1 MSKELL
7 LVVDAVANE
16 KGVPE
21 SVIIE
26 ALEAA
31 LATAAKKRY
40 HEQDVLTRVSINP
53 KDGSYETFR
62 RWEVVADDVVMESPD
77 RQTRLMDA
85 VDEVEGVEV
94 GDYIEEQIENP
105 EFGRIAAQAAKQV
118 IVQRVREAERNQVVE
133 GWKDRVGELV
143 TGIVK
148 RVERGNVYVD
158 LGGNA
163 EAFIPKDK
171 AIPRDVVRAGDRV
184 RGYLFDVR
192 SEPRGPQLFISRAAP
207 EFMMELF
214 KLEVPEVGQ
223 GLVEIK
229 ACARD
234 PGDRA
239 KIAVI
244 AYDTRTDPIGACIGM
259 RGSRVQAVSNEL
271 NGERVDIVL
280 WSDNPAQFVINAMA
294 PAEVQSII
302 VDEEKHS
309 MDLAVA
315 EERLA
320 QAIGKGGQNV
330 RLASRLTG
338 WQLNV
343 MTADQV
349 LAKSEAEQTAAR
361 QLFMDKLEVDEEIA
375 SILVT
380 EGCRGDGGLLKDAE
394 ESGYVPGGELL
405 AVEGFDEDI
414 VEELRSRARDALLNE
429 ALAAEEELDEH
440 QPAEDLLA
448 LDGMDSDTA
457 YALAAHGVRTVD
469 DLGELGADEVVEFGI
484 DGLDEAR
491 AAALILAARAEEIA
505 RLEREA

>member
-7 LVVDAVANE
+7 LVVDAVAAE

-21 SVIIE
+21 SVILE
-26 ALEAA
+26 AIEAA
-31 LATAAKKRY
+31 LASAAKKRY
-40 HEQDVLTRVSINP
+40 VDQDVLVRVAIDP

-77 RQTRLMDA
+77 RQIRLMDA
-85 VDEVEGVEV
+85 LDESEDVEV
-94 GDYIEEQIENP
+94 GDFIEEGIENP
-105 EFGRIAAQAAKQV
+105 DFGRIAAQAAKQV
-118 IVQRVREAERNQVVE
+118 IVQRVREAERQQVVDA
-133 GWKDRVGELV
+133 WKDRVGELI
-143 TGIVK
+143 TGAVK
-148 RVERGNVYVD
+148 RAERGNIYVD

-163 EAFIPKDK
+163 EGFIPKDK
-171 AIPRDVVRAGDRV
+171 GIPRDVLRAGDRV

-223 GLVEIK
+223 GLVSIM

-239 KIAVI
+239 KIAVL
-244 AYDTRTDPIGACIGM
+244 AHDNRTDPIGACIGM

-271 NGERVDIVL
+271 NGERVDIIL

-294 PAEVQSII
+294 PAEVQSIV
-302 VDEEKHS
+302 VDEDKHS

-315 EERLA
+315 EDQLA
-320 QAIGKGGQNV
+320 KAIGKGGQNV

-349 LAKSEAEQTAAR
+349 QAKSEAEQAKSRA
-361 QLFMDKLEVDEEIA
+361 LFMDKLEVDEEIA
-375 SILVT
+375 GILVA
-380 EGCRGDGGLLKDAE
+380 EGFSTVE
-394 ESGYVPGGELL
+394 EIAYVPVGELL

-414 VEELRSRARDALLNE
+414 VEELRSRARDALLND
-429 ALAAEEELDEH
+429 ALAVEEELDENA
-440 QPAEDLLA
+440 PAEDLLA
-448 LDGMDSDTA
+448 LEGMDDETA
-457 YALAAHGVRTVD
+457 YALAANGVRTSEELSD
-469 DLGELGADEVVEFGI
+469 LGADEVAEFGI
-484 DGLDEAR
+484 EGLDEAR
-491 AAALILAARAEEIA
+491 AAAKKLLADA
-505 RLEREA
+505 L

>member
-7 LVVDAVANE
+7 LVVDAVAAE

-21 SVIIE
+21 SVILE
-26 ALEAA
+26 AIEAA
-31 LATAAKKRY
+31 LASAAKKRY
-40 HEQDVLTRVSINP
+40 IDQDVLVRVAIDP

-77 RQTRLMDA
+77 RQVRLMDA
-85 VDEVEGVEV
+85 IDESDDAEV

-105 EFGRIAAQAAKQV
+105 DFGRIAAQAAKQV
-118 IVQRVREAERNQVVE
+118 IVQRVREAERAQVVDA
-133 GWKDRVGELV
+133 WKDRVGELV
-143 TGIVK
+143 TGVVK
-148 RVERGNVYVD
+148 RVERGNIFVD

-163 EAFIPKDK
+163 EAIIAKDK
-171 AIPRDVVRAGDRV
+171 GIPRDVLRTGDRV

-223 GLVEIK
+223 GLVSIM

-239 KIAVI
+239 KIAVL
-244 AYDTRTDPIGACIGM
+244 AHDNRTDPIGACIGM
-259 RGSRVQAVSNEL
+259 RGSRVQAVTNEL

-280 WSDNPAQFVINAMA
+280 WSDNAAQFVINAMA

-302 VDEEKHS
+302 VDEDKHS

-315 EERLA
+315 EDKLA
-320 QAIGKGGQNV
+320 QAIGRGGQNV
-330 RLASRLTG
+330 RLASRLSG

-349 LAKSEAEQTAAR
+349 QAKSEAEQIAAR

-375 SILVT
+375 GILVA
-380 EGCRGDGGLLKDAE
+380 EGFSTVE
-394 ESGYVPGGELL
+394 EIAYVPVGELL

-414 VEELRSRARDALLNE
+414 VEELRSRARDALLND
-429 ALAAEEELDEH
+429 ALAVEEGLEEH
-440 QPAEDLLA
+440 QPAEDLLS
-448 LDGMDSDTA
+448 LDGMDEATA
-457 YALAAHGVRTVD
+457 YALAERGVRSREELAESATD
-469 DLGELGADEVVEFGI
+469 EIADIEGMGEE
-484 DGLDEAR
+484 R
-491 AAALILAARAEEIA
+491 AAALIMEARKHWFE
-505 RLEREA
+505 

>member
-7 LVVDAVANE
+7 LVMEAVANE
-16 KGVPE
+16 KGVPRA
-21 SVIIE
+21 VIIE
-26 ALEAA
+26 AMEAA
-31 LATAAKKRY
+31 LASAAKKRY
-40 HEQDVLTRVSINP
+40 HEQDVAMRVAINP
-53 KDGSYETFR
+53 ADGSYETFR

-77 RQTRLMDA
+77 RQIRLMDA
-85 VDEVEGVEV
+85 VDEKEGAEV
-94 GDYIEEQIENP
+94 GDFVEEQVENA

-118 IVQRVREAERNQVVE
+118 IVQRVREAERAQVVDA
-133 GWKDRVGELV
+133 WKDRVGELIN
-143 TGIVK
+143 GIVK

-163 EAFIPKDK
+163 EALIPKDK
-171 AIPRDVVRAGDRV
+171 AIPRDVLRPGDRV
-184 RGYLFDVR
+184 RGYLLDVR
-192 SEPRGPQLFISRAAP
+192 SEARGPQLFISRTAP
-207 EFMMELF
+207 EFMIELF

-229 ACARD
+229 AAARD

-239 KIAVI
+239 KIAVL
-244 AYDTRTDPIGACIGM
+244 AHDHRTDPIGACIGM

-271 NGERVDIVL
+271 NGERIDIVL

-302 VDEEKHS
+302 VDEEKRS

-315 EERLA
+315 EDKLA

-343 MTADQV
+343 MTQDQV
-349 LAKSEAEQTAAR
+349 TAKSESEQAAAR

-375 SILVT
+375 GILVT
-380 EGCRGDGGLLKDAE
+380 EGFSTVE
-394 ESGYVPGGELL
+394 EIAYVPAAELL

-414 VEELRSRARDALLNE
+414 VEELRARARDALLTE
-429 ALAAEEELDEH
+429 ALLVEEDIEEH
-440 QPAEDLLA
+440 KPADDLLS
-448 LDGMDSDTA
+448 LDGMDEATA
-457 YALAAHGVRTVD
+457 YALAARGVVSRD
-469 DLGELGADEVVEFGI
+469 DLAELATDEITDIE
-484 DGLDEAR
+484 DMDEER
-491 AAALILAARAEEIA
+491 AGKLIMAARAHWFE
-505 RLEREA
+505 

>member
-7 LVVDAVANE
+7 LVVDAVAAE

-21 SVIIE
+21 SVILE
-26 ALEAA
+26 AIEAA
-31 LATAAKKRY
+31 LASAAKKRAEY
-40 HEQDVLTRVSINP
+40 AEQDVLVRVQIDP

-77 RQTRLMDA
+77 RQVRLMDA
-85 VDEVEGVEV
+85 LDESDEVEV
-94 GDYIEEQIENP
+94 GDYIEEQIDNP

-118 IVQRVREAERNQVVE
+118 IVQRVREAERQQVVDA
-133 GWKDRVGELV
+133 WKDRVGELV
-143 TGIVK
+143 TGVVK

-163 EAFIPKDK
+163 EAIISKDK
-171 AIPRDVVRAGDRV
+171 GIPRDVLRTGDRV

-207 EFMMELF
+207 EFMIELF

-239 KIAVI
+239 KIAVL
-244 AYDTRTDPIGACIGM
+244 AYDNRTDPIGACIGM
-259 RGSRVQAVSNEL
+259 RGSRVQAVTNEL
-271 NGERVDIVL
+271 NGERVDIIL

-302 VDEEKHS
+302 VDEDKHS

-315 EERLA
+315 EENLA
-320 QAIGKGGQNV
+320 KAIGRGGQNV

-349 LAKSEAEQTAAR
+349 QAKSEAEQAAAR

-375 SILVT
+375 GILVS
-380 EGCRGDGGLLKDAE
+380 EGFSTVE
-394 ESGYVPGGELL
+394 EVAYVPVAELL

-429 ALAAEEELDEH
+429 ALAAEETLEEN
-440 QPAEDLLA
+440 QPAEDLLS
-448 LDGMDSDTA
+448 LEGMDETTA
-457 YALAAHGVRTVD
+457 YALAERGVRTREELAEAATD
-469 DLGELGADEVVEFGI
+469 EIADLEGMGEERAAVLI
-484 DGLDEAR
+484 MEAR
-491 AAALILAARAEEIA
+491 KHWFE
-505 RLEREA
+505 

>member
-7 LVVDAVANE
+7 LVVDAVAAE

-21 SVIIE
+21 SVILE
-26 ALEAA
+26 AIEAA
-31 LATAAKKRY
+31 LASAAKKRY
-40 HEQDVLTRVSINP
+40 ADEDVLVRVQIDS

-77 RQTRLMDA
+77 RQVRLMDA
-85 VDEVEGVEV
+85 LDESDDVEV

-105 EFGRIAAQAAKQV
+105 DFGRIAAQAAKQV
-118 IVQRVREAERNQVVE
+118 IVQRVREAERAQVVDA
-133 GWKDRVGELV
+133 WKDRVGELV
-143 TGIVK
+143 TGVVK
-148 RVERGNVYVD
+148 RVERGNIYVD

-163 EAFIPKDK
+163 EAIIAKDK
-171 AIPRDVVRAGDRV
+171 GIPRDVLRTGDRV

-223 GLVEIK
+223 GLVSIMG
-229 ACARD
+229 CARD

-239 KIAVI
+239 KIAVL
-244 AYDTRTDPIGACIGM
+244 AHDNRTDPIGACIGM
-259 RGSRVQAVSNEL
+259 RGSRVQAVTNEL
-271 NGERVDIVL
+271 NGERVDIIL

-302 VDEEKHS
+302 VDEDKHS

-315 EERLA
+315 EDNLA
-320 QAIGKGGQNV
+320 KAIGRGGQNV

-349 LAKSEAEQTAAR
+349 QAKSEAEQTAAR
-361 QLFMDKLEVDEEIA
+361 QLFIDKLEVDEEIA
-375 SILVT
+375 GILVA
-380 EGCRGDGGLLKDAE
+380 EGFTTVE
-394 ESGYVPGGELL
+394 EVAYVPVGELL

-414 VEELRSRARDALLNE
+414 VEELRSRARDALLND
-429 ALAAEEELDEH
+429 ALAAEEGLED
-440 QPAEDLLA
+440 QRPAEDLLSLA
-448 LDGMDSDTA
+448 GMDEATA
-457 YALAAHGVRTVD
+457 YALAERGVRTRE
-469 DLGELGADEVVEFGI
+469 ELAEMATDEIADVEDMG
-484 DGLDEAR
+484 DER
-491 AAALILAARAEEIA
+491 AAALIMEARKHWFE
-505 RLEREA
+505 

>member
-7 LVVDAVANE
+7 MVVDAVANE

-21 SVIIE
+21 SVILE
-26 ALEAA
+26 AIEAA

-40 HEQDVLTRVSINP
+40 PEEEVLTRVAVDP
-53 KDGSYETFR
+53 KDGTYETFR
-62 RWEVVADDVVMESPD
+62 RWEVVADDEVMESPD
-77 RQTRLMDA
+77 RQIRLMDA
-85 VDEVEGVEV
+85 LDEADGVEV
-94 GDYIEEQIENP
+94 GDYIEEQVENA

-118 IVQRVREAERNQVVE
+118 IVQRVREAERAQVVDA
-133 GWKDRVGELV
+133 WKDRVGELV
-143 TGIVK
+143 TGVVK
-148 RVERGNVYVD
+148 RVERGNVFVD

-184 RGYLFDVR
+184 RGYLYDVR

-207 EFMMELF
+207 EFMIELF

-244 AYDTRTDPIGACIGM
+244 AYDNRTDPIGACIGM

-294 PAEVQSII
+294 PAEVQSIV
-302 VDEEKHS
+302 VDEDKHS

-315 EERLA
+315 EELLA
-320 QAIGKGGQNV
+320 KAIGKGGQNV

-343 MTADQV
+343 MTQDQV
-349 LAKSEAEQTAAR
+349 VAKSEAEQTVAR
-361 QLFMDKLEVDEEIA
+361 ELFQEKLEVDEEIA
-375 SILVT
+375 GILVA
-380 EGCRGDGGLLKDAE
+380 EGFGTVE
-394 ESGYVPGGELL
+394 EIAYVPVGELL
-405 AVEGFDEDI
+405 AIEGFDEDI
-414 VEELRSRARDALLNE
+414 VEELRARAREALLND
-429 ALAAEEELDEH
+429 ALAFEAELSENAPSEE
-440 QPAEDLLA
+440 LLA
-448 LDGMDSDTA
+448 LEGMDEATA
-457 YALAAHGVRTVD
+457 YALASHEVRTVE
-469 DLGELGADEVVEFGI
+469 DLSDLGADELLDFGI
-484 DGLDEAR
+484 EGLDQER
-491 AAALILAARAEEIA
+491 AAALILSARADEIA
-505 RLEREA
+505 RLEAEG

>member
-1 MSKELL
+1 
-7 LVVDAVANE
+7 
-16 KGVPE
+16 
-21 SVIIE
+21 
-26 ALEAA
+26 
-31 LATAAKKRY
+31 
-40 HEQDVLTRVSINP
+40 
-53 KDGSYETFR
+53 
-62 RWEVVADDVVMESPD
+62 MESPD
-77 RQTRLMDA
+77 RQVRLMDA
-85 VDEVEGVEV
+85 LDESEGAEV
-94 GDYIEEQIENP
+94 GDYIEEPIENP
-105 EFGRIAAQAAKQV
+105 DFGRIAAQAAKQV
-118 IVQRVREAERNQVVE
+118 IVQRVREAERAQVVDQ
-133 GWKDRVGELV
+133 WKDRVGELV
-143 TGIVK
+143 TGVVK
-148 RVERGNVYVD
+148 RAERGNIYVD

-163 EAFIPKDK
+163 EAFIPKEK
-171 AIPRDVVRAGDRV
+171 GIPRDVLRAGDRV

-192 SEPRGPQLFISRAAP
+192 SEIRGPQLFISRAAP

-239 KIAVI
+239 KIAVL

-315 EERLA
+315 EDKLA
-320 QAIGKGGQNV
+320 QAIGRGGQNV
-330 RLASRLTG
+330 RLASRLSG

-343 MTADQV
+343 MTQDQV
-349 LAKSEAEQTAAR
+349 TAKSEAEQDAAR
-361 QLFMDKLEVDEEIA
+361 ALFQEKLEVDEEIA
-375 SILVT
+375 GILVS
-380 EGCRGDGGLLKDAE
+380 EGFTTVE
-394 ESGYVPGGELL
+394 EIAYVPVGELL

-414 VEELRSRARDALLNE
+414 VEELRSRARDALLND
-429 ALAAEEELDEH
+429 ALAVEEGLDEH
-440 QPAEDLLA
+440 QPEEDLLG
-448 LDGMDSDTA
+448 LEGMDEETA
-457 YALAAHGVRTVD
+457 FALAAHGIRTAD

-484 DGLDEAR
+484 EGLDEAR

-505 RLEREA
+505 RLEREG

>member
-21 SVIIE
+21 SVILE
-26 ALEAA
+26 AIEAA
-31 LATAAKKRY
+31 LASAAKKRY
-40 HEQDVLTRVSINP
+40 PDQDVLVRVSIDP
-53 KDGSYETFR
+53 KDGNYETFR

-77 RQTRLMDA
+77 RQIRLMDA
-85 VDEVEGVEV
+85 LDESEGAEV
-94 GDYIEEQIENP
+94 GDYIEEPIENP
-105 EFGRIAAQAAKQV
+105 DFGRIAAQAAKQV
-118 IVQRVREAERNQVVE
+118 IVQRVREAERAQVVDQ
-133 GWKDRVGELV
+133 WKDRVGELV

-148 RVERGNVYVD
+148 RAERGNIFVD

-171 AIPRDVVRAGDRV
+171 GIPRDVLRAGDRV
-184 RGYLFDVR
+184 RGYLYDVR

-207 EFMMELF
+207 EFMIELF

-223 GLVEIK
+223 GLVDIK

-239 KIAVI
+239 KIAVL
-244 AYDTRTDPIGACIGM
+244 AYDNRTDPIGACIGM

-315 EERLA
+315 EDKLA
-320 QAIGKGGQNV
+320 QAIGRGGQNV
-330 RLASRLTG
+330 RLASRMTG

-343 MTADQV
+343 MTQDQV
-349 LAKSEAEQTAAR
+349 AAKSEAEQATAKA
-361 QLFMDKLEVDEEIA
+361 LFQEKLEVDEEIA
-375 SILVT
+375 TILVS
-380 EGCRGDGGLLKDAE
+380 EGFSTVE
-394 ESGYVPGGELL
+394 EIAYVPVGELL

-414 VEELRSRARDALLNE
+414 VEELRARARDALLND
-429 ALAAEEELDEH
+429 ALAVEEEVDEH
-440 QPAEDLLA
+440 QPAEDLLS
-448 LDGMDSDTA
+448 LEGMDDETA
-457 YALAAHGVRTVD
+457 FALAGHGIRTVD
-469 DLGELGADEVVEFGI
+469 DLGELAADELVELGI
-484 DGLDEAR
+484 EGMDEER
-491 AAALILAARAEEIA
+491 AAALILCARAEEIA
-505 RLEREA
+505 RLEREG